1 MMMVTVIMIMIMTM
15 TVAMVMMVVV
25 MVVVVVAMIM
35 MVMMI
40 MFCHQTAFAST
51 ESGAKRTIFDI
62 TAGGRYAF
70 AFYMVMVT
78 FLRQT
83 HLFFKA

>member
-1 MMMVTVIMIMIMTM
+1 MVTVIMIMIMTM

-40 MFCHQTAFAST
+40 MFCHQTAFACA
-51 ESGAKRTIFDI
+51 EGGAKRAIFDI
-62 TAGGRYAF
+62 TARGRHTSAF
-70 AFYMVMVT
+70 DMVMVA
-78 FLRQT
+78 FLRQS
-83 HLFFKA
+83 HFFFKP